1 MEMFRTQ
8 CCSVAELETN
18 SWAGRA
24 KKKNIPKHAILLE
37 ISH

>member
-1 MEMFRTQ
+1 VEINVVLA
-8 CCSVAELETN
+8 VAELETN

-24 KKKNIPKHAILLE
+24 KEKNVLKYTILLE